1 MANTAMEEWK
11 KKWSNYTQNSGAQSA
26 PAAAD
31 PSQKNS
37 AMDEWKRQ
45 QEERMK
51 DAQRRRDA
59 MTSKESLE
67 DLNTQRNAAID
78 VENTASRALS
88 AAATDY
94 RKTKDAAALR
104 KLAQETIAARN
115 ERAAIDRKIDKIEYV
130 DKYKDKVYDDTFAG
144 QFGANKALG
153 RIGQDTAAAYN
164 EYIMDPTEENKAYAD
179 ALAALQQHFQ
189 LQNEAALD
197 DENAKATWITKS
209 AAQYLPQLWDQTR
222 AGIAGGAAGA
232 AAGAGIGF
240 VAGGGVGAIPGA
252 IKGAKV
258 GATAASGIYNYGQMR
273 GAAYSEL
280 LAAGVDEETARA
292 AANDEGVISGLL
304 EMGDTALTIFSLGT
318 GKLVTALGKGGVK
331 AVAGEAAESGAKR
344 LLKAL
349 GKYGVL
355 NIGQEMLE
363 EGSQQAVSI
372 ANRERATASTTP
384 YYGRGNIDLNN
395 RPVFN
400 NADGTIS
407 TVDSTSFN
415 IDGKEVLLPTVWM
428 VNGRPYHSYDDEEI
442 LQHYFETGEF
452 LGIFDTPEEANEYA
466 EQLHLDQADFYGDAT
481 KRTGI
486 LNLVK
491 GSASTA
497 WDAITGENT
506 EARDEILEASKEGGK
521 IAAMFGGVQR
531 VSDFAAETAVRSM
544 IGKKYAGMGDNAVPA
559 LIETGLESE
568 PGTES
573 RKIAEKLQEKQK
585 AGKEISSREVG
596 SLVQAIE
603 SETDVQAD
611 AAVTATETPQNTLEG
626 LARETVAQRENI
638 QQAKR
643 MAVETMN
650 GQQEQPVQQESA
662 PAPIPIN
669 VLSDNTPIRQQR
681 IAEAKAFERSLGYG
695 EKGMEAF
702 NQIVEESGETPQQV
716 RRFFQTAYETGM
728 TGLPV
733 ERAHIVTDVQRKAYY
748 AGLADANIQAKAA
761 QESAKLARTHQK
773 AGFNLDDTS
782 TDNLP
787 KGMKLAAKP
796 DDVTDSQ
803 VQIVDNLAKKLGVRV
818 RMVSGDSI
826 QGNAEIHGNEV
837 YISETFNRVQGG
849 QNRSIVFYAAH
860 EIGMHRLMKL
870 APDEG
875 RAFIN
880 AIIQDK
886 NSSMPSTAATV
897 AQRRQ
902 ESYAQQGVALSTDAA
917 MEEIAADSIMGLYE
931 SDEAFAEA
939 IERVFRGNDE
949 QAKEGARQY
958 KNALDFVIQKL
969 KEFIG
974 KLTGK
979 SKTEAKQA
987 LSELEHQRDLYERAL
1002 KAAMRKQQEDGQ
1014 HSLKPGDEGA
1024 KLSSEAL
1031 ELSDANTRYSLRDAK
1046 APVEQAIT
1054 SAKTSIMQI
1063 PALFKHK
1070 AVVFGKTN
1078 IDIGGGRFD
1087 LAKNYLAER
1096 GTKSMIF
1103 DPYNRSAQE
1112 NSETLAF
1119 LQSGKRADTAT
1130 CANVLNVIA
1139 EPAARS
1145 NVILEAAKAI
1155 KPDGTA
1161 YFMVYEG
1168 NGTGVGKQTS
1178 SGWQNNRMTAD
1189 YVDEIRRWFRNV
1201 ETVSATGKPTEKGKL
1216 IVAKNPVA
1224 DLPKAAWEI
1233 QPGEAVM
1240 YSLKDDPMKMEQ
1252 DLDALRQQR
1261 DELQDEIDV
1270 AYLDDLP
1277 KSDINKLENRMVKLI
1292 ADIDKLVA
1300 QERKAAVKTS
1310 MNDILSNLGA
1320 YRRSDLESLAEQI
1333 SDGNWDGY
1341 EDLSR
1346 AELED
1351 ALREEIEAM
1360 ELSPLEMQSKKKGL
1374 YVRPVGQPQFS
1385 LKSGDEGAT
1394 FEENGVKYSIKSL
1407 TYDIT
1412 EGRMFDD
1419 LVTAKV
1425 FNQKE
1430 ADLLKQNLDKLV
1442 SYMLPNANILDMN
1455 EEYGKGNRPYS
1466 AYKPNSDPLYV
1477 ISLDF
1482 STLCRK
1488 RLMTQYVIE
1497 QLQLRENRPM
1507 TAEEQI
1513 AIRSMLL
1520 DYRQQEQALQ
1530 VACAMC
1536 YVEAA
1541 RLKAPK
1547 QMERFFND
1555 TEAIMRKYF
1564 AKKDKAFNDKV
1575 KEAQAKFKR
1584 DHGYDENATKKDMS
1598 GKDTKALNEMSA
1610 RMRKEYTPD
1619 AKQQAIIDK
1628 AKSLPR
1634 STFLTAGNLTAL
1646 AIDQP
1651 DIYAAYT
1658 DHIRASTRS
1667 KSLESDIPYYY
1678 GDSQGQVS
1686 DTFIDSVNAEN
1697 GMRFDSWSD
1706 FQMKHMLDMI
1716 TAVIDLSVRGSKM
1729 HGYTKFPEMVR
1740 IFGKTGMMFNL
1751 SGVTEGN
1758 GFDANGNL
1766 LFSSTEGIDIVEAR
1780 KLLRDFPETAGLQCI
1795 GVSDDHVRA
1804 LLRADYVDYVIPY
1817 HTSGMNATL
1826 RKMAGINAWKD
1837 YTSTQHARKD
1847 PKAKKP
1853 ANADKWQVE
1862 PVWSEFY
1869 VPEGKNGLDIM
1880 RKTAQRYI
1888 DMCHERGLIPKF
1900 DQFMD
1905 EPGYWK
1911 LLVDRKMVNQVTGEI
1926 VEQKPVKPIFD
1937 FDLIKQEIDREV
1949 SQYDPQLEKRALKY
1963 VVDNFDAVHQRI
1975 RDLKKGHPKKPML
1988 KMANEIL
1995 QAYAEGSNVQHSLK
2009 EQSNLE
2015 RENAKLKE
2023 VNRELRAQ
2031 FKTTK
2036 FAKVDRKAL
2045 NSFTKQLLK
2054 DYNSDVELEDA
2065 RAALDG
2071 LYTYLANGENGESAM
2086 WQEAYDRAFE
2096 VSKVILESSRTMDD
2110 EMFRTYKALR
2120 DDLRKDGIA
2129 LGAMGDGDLMGYES
2143 IAEFK
2148 LANRGRIKISENGTP
2163 IDIYYQALAL
2173 DYPEFFDADE
2183 VVTPADQLLHIEE
2196 VLNKL
2201 QPMEVNPFS
2210 HNLEEAATWLANDI
2224 LERFFELP
2232 QAKPTFADK
2241 AERKLTRQMIKDQE
2255 KLDRLR
2261 EEKNAK
2267 IAELIAENRDKLK
2280 DAVTAERMAAGR
2292 EMGKLKQKY
2301 AERAEKA
2308 GERKKASILRARIIR
2323 HARDMSQKLLRP
2335 SDKQHIPENL
2345 RGPVAALLDAINM
2358 ESQYTID
2365 PITGKRQKNG
2375 DGDPTKRTAAFNKL
2389 RIAYAAIIEGDG
2401 EDIVVDPAI
2410 QLMLDEVLDMGDV
2423 RLADMTSHQLKQ
2435 VWDVLRV
2442 MEHTVSN
2449 AGKMLSQAK
2458 YARTVEWADAFV
2470 SDTKTRRGKKGT
2482 RMEGFRLDLENPYTF
2497 FSHYGEAGKE
2507 VFRMLRDAQDEQ
2519 QVMVENVRK
2528 QVQEIVDAKT
2538 VKKLEKEVHTFTTER
2553 GDKLTLTT
2561 AQVMEVY
2568 LLMKRE
2574 QAQAHL
2580 MQGGIVQPEI
2590 ESKKIKRGTDAI
2602 LLTANDLSAI
2612 TGKLDAKQKEI
2623 ANKLQALTS
2632 TTLADYGNKAS
2643 MKAYGYK
2650 KFTGTDYW
2658 PIKSAREG
2666 IHSNV
2671 EKGGNNTRSIKNIG
2685 LAKTVMP
2692 GANNPLDI
2700 GGAFKTFA
2708 SHAADMT
2715 DYAAWLCPMEDAN
2728 RLFNFQFRD
2737 DNGLRTGRTIKG
2749 LLDRVGGKGAQD
2761 YWHRLME
2768 DIQNGI
2774 KTQSD
2779 SELIKPIN
2787 KIIGNAKGASVAWNV
2802 RVIVQQPT
2810 AIVRA
2815 AAALSTEAMFR
2826 GMFIG
2831 GGWKTALKHSP
2842 IAMRKEMGGF
2852 DISSP
2857 MQMNEILFDSKTGLQ
2872 RFNEVGMAG
2881 AGWADQVTWGRIW
2894 NACESEVLW
2903 DRKDLAPRSD
2913 EFYEAVNELFTEVV
2927 DQSQVVDGVL
2937 QRSQAMRSNN
2947 ATLNQATA
2955 FMGEP
2960 TMALNMLLRA
2970 YDGLINEQDAKKR
2983 GKAIKTFGRTAM
2995 ALLITNVVNALAQSL
3010 VDAARDDDD
3019 EKYWQKVWSAFWG
3032 ATGEEETGKEKAR
3045 NILLEGNLVGGINPV
3060 GYIPFVKDL
3069 LSIATG
3075 YSVQRADAALMED
3088 VYQAATAFM
3097 DSWTG
3102 DGKKTKGNTLLNLG
3116 KQVGKMFGIGAG
3128 NLMRDVFGALRTGA
3142 IETGNIAAQYE
3153 LEKAI
3158 YKVSNDGNLIRFVEV
3173 LYKAYQTDK
3182 DTYQH
3187 IYDDLIASGIDA
3199 EDIRDKMEKV
3209 MKKSENVK
3217 SVDDLEQRYLN
3228 PQFQSEYD
3236 SKMGTIQKNKL
3247 WSKASDAQRDK
3258 LEDNLYELIIGSKD
3272 GEKLQEKIDGGKSV
3286 GLDDTE
3292 YLLYRLALDMY
3303 DQPTENGKMGTFT
3316 QDEAEAAIA
3325 AIAGLTDKERA
3336 YLWQSTNKEWKEDKN
3351 PWR

>member
-104 KLAQETIAARN
+104 QLAQETIAARD

-209 AAQYLPQLWDQTR
+209 AAQYLPQLWDQTK
-222 AGIAGGAAGA
+222 AGIAGGAAGGV
-232 AAGAGIGF
+232 AGAAVGSVIP
-240 VAGGGVGAIPGA
+240 GVGTAAFGL
-252 IKGAKV
+252 KGAKS
-258 GATAASGIYNYGQMR
+258 GAAAAIGAYTYGQMR
-273 GAAYSEL
+273 GAAYQAMIE
-280 LAAGVDEETARA
+280 AGIDEETARLA
-292 AANDEGVISGLL
+292 AGDEGIVSGMA
-304 EMGDTALTIFSLGT
+304 EFADTLWTLGSLGV
-318 GKLVTALGKGGVK
+318 GKIAGTAAKDGVK
-331 AVAGEAAESGAKR
+331 AVASTNAIKTLAKG
-344 LLKAL
+344 LS
-349 GKYGVL
+349 KYGID
-355 NIGQEMLE
+355 IGQEYGE
-363 EGSQQAVSI
+363 EYFQEAVSM
-372 ANRERATASTTP
+372 ANLERAKNDET
-384 YYGRGNIDLNN
+384 G
-395 RPVFN
+395 VFGLLKDTL
-400 NADGTIS
+400 ALILKA
-407 TVDSTSFN
+407 TSGKDAEAFGQMHAA
-415 IDGKEVLLPTVWM
+415 GKE
-428 VNGRPYHSYDDEEI
+428 G
-442 LQHYFETGEF
+442 
-452 LGIFDTPEEANEYA
+452 A
-466 EQLHLDQADFYGDAT
+466 
-481 KRTGI
+481 
-486 LNLVK
+486 
-491 GSASTA
+491 
-497 WDAITGENT
+497 
-506 EARDEILEASKEGGK
+506 K
-521 IAAMFGGVQR
+521 ISAMFGGVNR
-531 VSDFAAETAVRSM
+531 VTDAAVETGVRSY
-544 IGKKYAGMGDNAVPA
+544 IGKKYADQMGADNREDTVKAA
-559 LIETGLESE
+559 IEAGLESE
-568 PGTES
+568 DGTES
-573 RKIAEKLQEKQK
+573 RRLAEKLNEKVK
-585 AGKEISSREVG
+585 AGKTVSNAEVG
-596 SLVQAIE
+596 KLVQAMDG
-603 SETDVQAD
+603 ETTVE
-611 AAVTATETPQNTLEG
+611 ATESAEMTPEK
-626 LARETVAQRENI
+626 LAR
-638 QQAKR
+638 K
-643 MAVETMN
+643 MAEEAMN

-662 PAPIPIN
+662 PAPVPIN
-669 VLSDNTPIRQQR
+669 VMSDNTPIRQQR

-733 ERAHIVTDVQRKAYY
+733 ENAHIVTDVQRKAYY

-761 QESAKLARTHQK
+761 QDRAKLTRAHQN
-773 AGFNLDDTS
+773 AGFNPYDTS

-787 KGMKLAAKP
+787 QGMKLAAKP
-796 DDVTDSQ
+796 ADVTDSQ
-803 VQIVDNLAKKLGVRV
+803 VQIIDNLAKKLGVRV
-818 RMVSGDSI
+818 RMVSDDSI

-886 NSSMPSTAATV
+886 NSSRPSTAATV

-979 SKTEAKQA
+979 SKTEANQA
-987 LSELEHQRDLYERAL
+987 LSELEHQRDLFERAM
-1002 KAAMRKQQEDGQ
+1002 KAAMDKSKGVEVAKNATQEGDVKVQHSIYPSFAQQILNWDGKSKRVFKLGTTSEALKSIGVRDSEIRLKSGKATDILTNPDHDMDKDALAKIPLVLEYPIAILKSRQVTPENKKINDGNTSRLVIFGTIEDTKGVPLAVVLELLPTQGGKVLELSVVASAYGKTTHLRGFVQSSDVLYLDPDKKRTNSWLQSVGVQFPSDAINYGPLGIVTYSNGKVNIQGVPFKEISGADYIIAPKEETKSPMQIAMEKARSKQQE
-1014 HSLKPGDEGA
+1014 E
-1024 KLSSEAL
+1024 
-1031 ELSDANTRYSLRDAK
+1031 
-1046 APVEQAIT
+1046 
-1054 SAKTSIMQI
+1054 
-1063 PALFKHK
+1063 
-1070 AVVFGKTN
+1070 
-1078 IDIGGGRFD
+1078 
-1087 LAKNYLAER
+1087 
-1096 GTKSMIF
+1096 
-1103 DPYNRSAQE
+1103 
-1112 NSETLAF
+1112 
-1119 LQSGKRADTAT
+1119 
-1130 CANVLNVIA
+1130 
-1139 EPAARS
+1139 
-1145 NVILEAAKAI
+1145 
-1155 KPDGTA
+1155 
-1161 YFMVYEG
+1161 
-1168 NGTGVGKQTS
+1168 
-1178 SGWQNNRMTAD
+1178 
-1189 YVDEIRRWFRNV
+1189 
-1201 ETVSATGKPTEKGKL
+1201 
-1216 IVAKNPVA
+1216 
-1224 DLPKAAWEI
+1224 
-1233 QPGEAVM
+1233 
-1240 YSLKDDPMKMEQ
+1240 
-1252 DLDALRQQR
+1252 
-1261 DELQDEIDV
+1261 
-1270 AYLDDLP
+1270 
-1277 KSDINKLENRMVKLI
+1277 
-1292 ADIDKLVA
+1292 
-1300 QERKAAVKTS
+1300 
-1310 MNDILSNLGA
+1310 
-1320 YRRSDLESLAEQI
+1320 
-1333 SDGNWDGY
+1333 
-1341 EDLSR
+1341 
-1346 AELED
+1346 
-1351 ALREEIEAM
+1351 
-1360 ELSPLEMQSKKKGL
+1360 
-1374 YVRPVGQPQFS
+1374 GQPKYS

-1513 AIRSMLL
+1513 AVRSMLL

-1547 QMERFFND
+1547 QMDRFFND

-1598 GKDTKALNEMSA
+1598 GKDIKALNDMSA
-1610 RMRKEYTPD
+1610 KMRKEYTPD

-1758 GFDANGNL
+1758 GFDADGNL
-1766 LFSSTEGIDIVEAR
+1766 LFSDTESIDINEAIKLR
-1780 KLLRDFPETAGLQCI
+1780 KQFPETAGLQCI

-1869 VPEGKNGLDIM
+1869 VPDGKNGLDIM

-1888 DMCHERGLIPKF
+1888 DMCHDRGLIPKF

-2015 RENAKLKE
+2015 LENAKLKE

-2054 DYNSDVELEDA
+2054 DYSSDVELEDA

-2110 EMFRTYKALR
+2110 EMYRTYKALR
-2120 DDLRKDGIA
+2120 DDLRKNGIA

-2143 IAEFK
+2143 IDEFK
-2148 LANRGRIKISENGTP
+2148 RANRGRIKISESGTP

-2210 HNLEEAATWLANDI
+2210 HNMEEAATWLANDI

-2267 IAELIAENRDKLK
+2267 IAELIADNRDKLK

-2389 RIAYAAIIEGDG
+2389 RMAYAAIIEGDG

-2528 QVQEIVDAKT
+2528 QVQEIVDSKT
-2538 VKKLEKEVHTFTTER
+2538 VRNLEKEVHEFTTER

-2602 LLTANDLSAI
+2602 LLTANDLSSI

-2666 IHSNV
+2666 IHANV

-2815 AAALSTEAMFR
+2815 AAALSPEAMFR

-2983 GKAIKTFGRTAM
+2983 GKALKTFGRTSM

-3158 YKVSNDGNLIRFVEV
+3158 YKVSNDGNLSRFVEV

-3209 MKKSENVK
+3209 MKKAENVK

-3336 YLWQSTNKEWKEDKN
+3336 YLWQSTNKGWKEDKN

>member
-104 KLAQETIAARN
+104 QLAQETIAARD

-209 AAQYLPQLWDQTR
+209 AAQYLPQLWDQTK

-331 AVAGEAAESGAKR
+331 AVAGEAADSGAKR

-486 LNLVK
+486 WNLVK

-568 PGTES
+568 PGTDS

-585 AGKEISSREVG
+585 AGKEISSRELG

-611 AAVTATETPQNTLEG
+611 AAVTATDTPQKTLEG

-662 PAPIPIN
+662 PAPVPIN
-669 VLSDNTPIRQQR
+669 VMSDNTPIRQQR

-733 ERAHIVTDVQRKAYY
+733 EKAHIATDVQRKAYY

-761 QESAKLARTHQK
+761 QESAKLARTHQN
-773 AGFNLDDTS
+773 AGFNLDDTG

-787 KGMKLAAKP
+787 QGMKLAAKP
-796 DDVTDSQ
+796 ADVTDSQ

-886 NSSMPSTAATV
+886 NSSRPSTAATV

-979 SKTEAKQA
+979 SKTDAKQA
-987 LSELEHQRDLYERAL
+987 LSELEHQRDLFERAM
-1002 KAAMRKQQEDGQ
+1002 KAAMNKTKSAVATKNATQEGDVKVQHSIYPSFAQQILNWDGKSKRVFKLGTTSEALKSIGVRDSEIRLKSGKATDILTNPDHDMDKDALAKIPLVLEYPIAILKSRQVTPENKKINDGNTSRLVIFGTIEDTKGVPLAVVLELLPTQGGKVLELSVVASAYGKTTHLRGFVQSSDVLYLDPDKKRTNSWLQSVGVQFPSDAINYGPLGIVTYSNGKVNIQGVPFKEISGADYIIAPKEETKSPMQIAMEKARSKQQE
-1014 HSLKPGDEGA
+1014 E
-1024 KLSSEAL
+1024 
-1031 ELSDANTRYSLRDAK
+1031 
-1046 APVEQAIT
+1046 
-1054 SAKTSIMQI
+1054 
-1063 PALFKHK
+1063 
-1070 AVVFGKTN
+1070 
-1078 IDIGGGRFD
+1078 
-1087 LAKNYLAER
+1087 
-1096 GTKSMIF
+1096 
-1103 DPYNRSAQE
+1103 
-1112 NSETLAF
+1112 
-1119 LQSGKRADTAT
+1119 
-1130 CANVLNVIA
+1130 
-1139 EPAARS
+1139 
-1145 NVILEAAKAI
+1145 
-1155 KPDGTA
+1155 
-1161 YFMVYEG
+1161 
-1168 NGTGVGKQTS
+1168 
-1178 SGWQNNRMTAD
+1178 
-1189 YVDEIRRWFRNV
+1189 
-1201 ETVSATGKPTEKGKL
+1201 
-1216 IVAKNPVA
+1216 
-1224 DLPKAAWEI
+1224 
-1233 QPGEAVM
+1233 
-1240 YSLKDDPMKMEQ
+1240 
-1252 DLDALRQQR
+1252 
-1261 DELQDEIDV
+1261 
-1270 AYLDDLP
+1270 
-1277 KSDINKLENRMVKLI
+1277 
-1292 ADIDKLVA
+1292 
-1300 QERKAAVKTS
+1300 
-1310 MNDILSNLGA
+1310 
-1320 YRRSDLESLAEQI
+1320 
-1333 SDGNWDGY
+1333 
-1341 EDLSR
+1341 
-1346 AELED
+1346 
-1351 ALREEIEAM
+1351 
-1360 ELSPLEMQSKKKGL
+1360 
-1374 YVRPVGQPQFS
+1374 GQPKYS

-1513 AIRSMLL
+1513 AVRSMLL

-1598 GKDTKALNEMSA
+1598 GKDIKALNEMSA
-1610 RMRKEYTPD
+1610 KMRKEYTPD

-1758 GFDANGNL
+1758 GFDANGDL

-1869 VPEGKNGLDIM
+1869 VPKGKNGLDIM

-1995 QAYAEGSNVQHSLK
+1995 QAYADGSNVQHSLK

-2054 DYNSDVELEDA
+2054 DYSSDVELEDA

-2096 VSKVILESSRTMDD
+2096 VSKSILESSRTMDD
-2110 EMFRTYKALR
+2110 EMYRTYKALR
-2120 DDLRKDGIA
+2120 DDLRKNGIA

-2148 LANRGRIKISENGTP
+2148 RANRGRIKISESGTP

-2210 HNLEEAATWLANDI
+2210 HNMEEAATWLANDI

-2261 EEKNAK
+2261 DEKNAK

-2345 RGPVAALLDAINM
+2345 RGPVASLLDAINM

-2375 DGDPTKRTAAFNKL
+2375 DGDPTKRTAAFDEL
-2389 RIAYAAIIEGDG
+2389 RKAYKAIIDGDG

-2410 QLMLDEVLDMGDV
+2410 ELMLDDVLAMRDV

-2449 AGKMLSQAK
+2449 AGKLLSQAK

-2497 FSHYGEAGKE
+2497 FSHYGDAGKE

-2561 AQVMEVY
+2561 AQVMEAY

-2666 IHSNV
+2666 IHANV

-2737 DNGLRTGRTIKG
+2737 GEGKRTGRTIKG

-2779 SELIKPIN
+2779 SDLIKPIN
-2787 KIIGNAKGASVAWNV
+2787 KIIGNTRGASVGANI
-2802 RVIVQQPT
+2802 RVIIQQPT
-2810 AIVRA
+2810 AIFRA
-2815 AAALSTEAMFR
+2815 GAVLSPEAMFR

-2842 IAMRKEMGGF
+2842 IAMRKDMGGF

-2857 MQMNEILFDSKTGLQ
+2857 MQMNEILFDSKTKLQ
-2872 RFNEVGMAG
+2872 RFNEAMMWG
-2881 AGWADQVTWGRIW
+2881 AGKADAITWGRIW

-2903 DRKDLAPRSD
+2903 NRKDLAPRSD
-2913 EFYEAVNELFTEVV
+2913 AFYEAVNELFTEVV

-2937 QRSQAMRSNN
+2937 QRSQVMRSGN
-2947 ATLNQATA
+2947 ALLNQATA

-2960 TMALNMLLRA
+2960 TMAMNMMLRA

-2983 GKAIKTFGRTAM
+2983 GKALKTFGRTA
-2995 ALLITNVVNALAQSL
+2995 AVLLITNVVNALAQSL
-3010 VDAARDDDD
+3010 VDAVRDDEDD
-3019 EKYWQKVWSAFWG
+3019 EYWKKFWNAFFG
-3032 ATGEEETGKEKAR
+3032 VTGEEESAWDKATGAV
-3045 NILLEGNLVGGINPV
+3045 LSGNLGSGMNPV
-3060 GYIPFVKDL
+3060 GYVPFAKDI
-3069 LSIATG
+3069 LSILQG
-3075 YSVQRADAALMED
+3075 YNVTRADAD
-3088 VYQAATAFM
+3088 VMGDIIDAMQGFW
-3097 DSWTG
+3097 DSVAG
-3102 DGKKTKGNTLLNLG
+3102 DGKKTIAKATFDLLKQGGKVWGVSAFNLERDI
-3116 KQVGKMFGIGAG
+3116 MGI
-3128 NLMRDVFGALRTGA
+3128 VRTIA
-3142 IETGNIAAQYE
+3142 QETGNLQLQYK

-3158 YKVSNDGNLIRFVEV
+3158 YKIGNEKNTSHFVDI
-3173 LYKAYQTDK
+3173 LYKAYTEDK
-3182 DTYQH
+3182 AAYDR
-3187 IYDDLIASGIDA
+3187 IYSDLIAAGIDA
-3199 EDIRDKMEKV
+3199 DKIHDRMEKL
-3209 MKKSENVK
+3209 MKVEQGVTK
-3217 SVDDLEQRYLN
+3217 VDDLEQRYLN
-3228 PQFQSEYD
+3228 PKFQSEYD
-3236 SKMGTIQKNKL
+3236 SKLGTIKKNKL

-3292 YLLYRLALDMY
+3292 YLLYKLALDMY
-3303 DQPTENGKMGTFT
+3303 DQPTENGKYGSYT

-3336 YLWQSTNKEWKEDKN
+3336 YLWQSTNKGWKEDKN

>member
-104 KLAQETIAARN
+104 KLAQETIAARD

-209 AAQYLPQLWDQTR
+209 AAQYLPQLWDQTK

-331 AVAGEAAESGAKR
+331 AVAGEAADSGAKR

-428 VNGRPYHSYDDEEI
+428 VNGRPYHSYDDEEV

-486 LNLVK
+486 WNLVK

-585 AGKEISSREVG
+585 AGKEISSRELG

-611 AAVTATETPQNTLEG
+611 AAVTATETPQKTLEG
-626 LARETVAQRENI
+626 LAMETVAQRENI

-643 MAVETMN
+643 MAEEAMN
-650 GQQEQPVQQESA
+650 GQQEQPVQQEST
-662 PAPIPIN
+662 PAPVPIN
-669 VLSDNTPIRQQR
+669 VMSDNTPIRQQR

-733 ERAHIVTDVQRKAYY
+733 EKAHIVTDVQRKAYY

-761 QESAKLARTHQK
+761 QESAKLARTHQN
-773 AGFNLDDTS
+773 AGFNLSDTS

-787 KGMKLAAKP
+787 QGMKLAAKP
-796 DDVTDSQ
+796 ADVTDSQ

-818 RMVSGDSI
+818 RLVSGDSI

-886 NSSMPSTAATV
+886 NSSRPSTASTV
-897 AQRRQ
+897 SQIRQ
-902 ESYAQQGVALSTDAA
+902 EAYAEQDVYLSTAAA
-917 MEEIAADSIMGLYE
+917 MEEISADSIMGLYE

-1002 KAAMRKQQEDGQ
+1002 KAAMNKTKSAVATKNATQDGDVKVQHSIYPSFAQQILNWDGKSKRVFKLGTTSEALKSIGVRDSEIRLKSGKATDILTNPDHDMDKDALAKIPLVLEYPIAILKSRQVTPENKKINDGNTSRLVIFGTIEDTKGVPLAVVLELLPTQGGKVLELSVVASAYGKTTHLRGFVQSSDVLYLDPDKKRTNSWLQSVGVQFPSDAINYGPLGIVTYSNGKVNIQGVPFKEISGADYIIAPKEETKSPMQIAMEKARSKQQEEGQ
-1014 HSLKPGDEGA
+1014 HSLKDDASIEEMQA
-1024 KLSSEAL
+1024 YLDKLNTEYRGLEQQDARFKEAPEYKALVDAISEARSGKKSL
-1031 ELSDANTRYSLRDAK
+1031 FDKPEALTKALDDYRVWQDESGYTEVIRRMEDMRGEMKTVRGRLDRAKEQAEKDAKVAYRAQYNEEFAKKYATKAAKKFGTTSRFDFAGYLTVNGSLLNFSGGQGYRVHDHREVAEVLDFLPEDHGYSDGMIEFMNLGNIRLQSYGIDIAK
-1046 APVEQAIT
+1046 APNAAQK
-1054 SAKTSIMQI
+1054 AKLRQFFRSLDGEVSVDFSNENGDNMGSLEYNEGT
-1063 PALFKHK
+1063 
-1070 AVVFGKTN
+1070 
-1078 IDIGGGRFD
+1078 R
-1087 LAKNYLAER
+1087 AER
-1096 GTKSMIF
+1096 ILN
-1103 DPYNRSAQE
+1103 DI
-1112 NSETLAF
+1112 
-1119 LQSGKRADTAT
+1119 DT
-1130 CANVLNVIA
+1130 
-1139 EPAARS
+1139 
-1145 NVILEAAKAI
+1145 
-1155 KPDGTA
+1155 
-1161 YFMVYEG
+1161 YF
-1168 NGTGVGKQTS
+1168 K
-1178 SGWQNNRMTAD
+1178 
-1189 YVDEIRRWFRNV
+1189 
-1201 ETVSATGKPTEKGKL
+1201 TGKVPEQSVVTGFHS
-1216 IVAKNPVA
+1216 
-1224 DLPKAAWEI
+1224 
-1233 QPGEAVM
+1233 M
-1240 YSLKDDPMKMEQ
+1240 YSLKEQ
-1252 DLDALRQQR
+1252 
-1261 DELQDEIDV
+1261 
-1270 AYLDDLP
+1270 
-1277 KSDINKLENRMVKLI
+1277 N
-1292 ADIDKLVA
+1292 
-1300 QERKAAVKTS
+1300 
-1310 MNDILSNLGA
+1310 
-1320 YRRSDLESLAEQI
+1320 
-1333 SDGNWDGY
+1333 
-1341 EDLSR
+1341 
-1346 AELED
+1346 
-1351 ALREEIEAM
+1351 
-1360 ELSPLEMQSKKKGL
+1360 
-1374 YVRPVGQPQFS
+1374 
-1385 LKSGDEGAT
+1385 
-1394 FEENGVKYSIKSL
+1394 
-1407 TYDIT
+1407 
-1412 EGRMFDD
+1412 
-1419 LVTAKV
+1419 
-1425 FNQKE
+1425 
-1430 ADLLKQNLDKLV
+1430 DLLKQ
-1442 SYMLPNANILDMN
+1442 
-1455 EEYGKGNRPYS
+1455 
-1466 AYKPNSDPLYV
+1466 
-1477 ISLDF
+1477 
-1482 STLCRK
+1482 
-1488 RLMTQYVIE
+1488 
-1497 QLQLRENRPM
+1497 
-1507 TAEEQI
+1507 
-1513 AIRSMLL
+1513 
-1520 DYRQQEQALQ
+1520 
-1530 VACAMC
+1530 
-1536 YVEAA
+1536 
-1541 RLKAPK
+1541 
-1547 QMERFFND
+1547 
-1555 TEAIMRKYF
+1555 
-1564 AKKDKAFNDKV
+1564 
-1575 KEAQAKFKR
+1575 
-1584 DHGYDENATKKDMS
+1584 
-1598 GKDTKALNEMSA
+1598 
-1610 RMRKEYTPD
+1610 
-1619 AKQQAIIDK
+1619 
-1628 AKSLPR
+1628 
-1634 STFLTAGNLTAL
+1634 
-1646 AIDQP
+1646 
-1651 DIYAAYT
+1651 
-1658 DHIRASTRS
+1658 
-1667 KSLESDIPYYY
+1667 
-1678 GDSQGQVS
+1678 
-1686 DTFIDSVNAEN
+1686 
-1697 GMRFDSWSD
+1697 
-1706 FQMKHMLDMI
+1706 
-1716 TAVIDLSVRGSKM
+1716 
-1729 HGYTKFPEMVR
+1729 
-1740 IFGKTGMMFNL
+1740 
-1751 SGVTEGN
+1751 
-1758 GFDANGNL
+1758 
-1766 LFSSTEGIDIVEAR
+1766 
-1780 KLLRDFPETAGLQCI
+1780 
-1795 GVSDDHVRA
+1795 
-1804 LLRADYVDYVIPY
+1804 
-1817 HTSGMNATL
+1817 
-1826 RKMAGINAWKD
+1826 
-1837 YTSTQHARKD
+1837 
-1847 PKAKKP
+1847 
-1853 ANADKWQVE
+1853 
-1862 PVWSEFY
+1862 
-1869 VPEGKNGLDIM
+1869 
-1880 RKTAQRYI
+1880 
-1888 DMCHERGLIPKF
+1888 
-1900 DQFMD
+1900 
-1905 EPGYWK
+1905 
-1911 LLVDRKMVNQVTGEI
+1911 
-1926 VEQKPVKPIFD
+1926 
-1937 FDLIKQEIDREV
+1937 
-1949 SQYDPQLEKRALKY
+1949 
-1963 VVDNFDAVHQRI
+1963 
-1975 RDLKKGHPKKPML
+1975 
-1988 KMANEIL
+1988 
-1995 QAYAEGSNVQHSLK
+1995 
-2009 EQSNLE
+2009 
-2015 RENAKLKE
+2015 NAKLKE

-2096 VSKVILESSRTMDD
+2096 VSKAILESSRTMDD
-2110 EMFRTYKALR
+2110 EMYRTYKALR
-2120 DDLRKDGIA
+2120 DDLRKDGISI
-2129 LGAMGDGDLMGYES
+2129 DQRYNHDLVGYDS

-2301 AERAEKA
+2301 VERAEKA

-2335 SDKQHIPENL
+2335 SDKQHIPDNL

-2375 DGDPTKRTAAFNKL
+2375 DGDPTKRTAAFDEL
-2389 RIAYAAIIEGDG
+2389 RKAYKAIIEGDG

-2410 QLMLDEVLDMGDV
+2410 ELMLDDVLAMRDV

-2449 AGKMLSQAK
+2449 AGKLLSQAK

-2497 FSHYGEAGKE
+2497 FSHYGDAGKE

-2528 QVQEIVDAKT
+2528 QVQEIVDSKT
-2538 VKKLEKEVHTFTTER
+2538 VRNLEKEVHEFTTER

-2612 TGKLDAKQKEI
+2612 TGKLNAKQKEI

-2666 IHSNV
+2666 IHANV

-2708 SHAADMT
+2708 SHAADMI

-2774 KTQSD
+2774 KTPADTSMMGTV
-2779 SELIKPIN
+2779 N
-2787 KIIGNAKGASVAWNV
+2787 KVIGRARGASVGANI
-2802 RVIVQQPT
+2802 RVIIQQPT
-2810 AIVRA
+2810 AIFRA
-2815 AAALSTEAMFR
+2815 GAVLSPEAMFR

-2852 DISSP
+2852 DISSH

-2872 RFNEVGMAG
+2872 RFNEAMMWG
-2881 AGWADQVTWGRIW
+2881 AGRADAVTWGRIW
-2894 NACESEVLW
+2894 NACESEVMW

-2913 EFYEAVNELFTEVV
+2913 AFYEAVNELFTEVV

-2937 QRSQAMRSNN
+2937 QRSQAMRSND
-2947 ATLNQATA
+2947 ALLKQATA

-2960 TMALNMLLRA
+2960 TMAMNMMLRA

-2983 GKAIKTFGRTAM
+2983 GKALKTFGRTA
-2995 ALLITNVVNALAQSL
+2995 AVLLITNVVNALAQSL
-3010 VDAARDDDD
+3010 VDADRDDEDD
-3019 EKYWQKVWSAFWG
+3019 EYWKKFWNAFTG
-3032 ATGEEETGKEKAR
+3032 ITGEEETAWEKATGAV
-3045 NILLEGNLVGGINPV
+3045 LSGNFGSGLNPL
-3060 GYIPFVKDL
+3060 GYIPFAKDI
-3069 LSIATG
+3069 LSIFQG
-3075 YSVQRADAALMED
+3075 YNVTRADAD
-3088 VYQAATAFM
+3088 VMGDIINACKIFIG
-3097 DSWTG
+3097 SVSG
-3102 DGKKTKGNTLLNLG
+3102 DGKKTIAYATKNLAQ
-3116 KQVGKMFGIGAG
+3116 QVGKVFGISAT
-3128 NLMRDVFGALRTGA
+3128 NILRDVWGIARTIAL
-3142 IETGNIAAQYE
+3142 ETGNIPLQYE
-3153 LEKAI
+3153 MEKAI
-3158 YKVSNDGNLIRFVEV
+3158 YKVSNDGNLSRFVEV

-3209 MKKSENVK
+3209 MKKAENVK

-3316 QDEAEAAIA
+3316 QDEAEDAIA

-3336 YLWQSTNKEWKEDKN
+3336 YLWQSTNKGWKEDKN

>member
-1 MANTAMEEWK
+1 MASEFLKRKVEEEKKRQSQAVTAAPSVQSGTSSFLQKKVAEEQERK
-11 KKWSNYTQNSGAQSA
+11 KQMQNA
-26 PAAAD
+26 PAAAKQPVNKPASEKASAGTD
-31 PSQKNS
+31 PQQTADKRPVTVNRPSSINRYMSTDRRNTLHQAAMEEAKAQEAEQARQAEAKAQAKLDS
-37 AMDEWKRQ
+37 AKRVQ
-45 QEERMK
+45 
-51 DAQRRRDA
+51 AQRSGLNQRQALPAEKD
-59 MTSKESLE
+59 TEESATLAH
-67 DLNTQRNAAID
+67 R
-78 VENTASRALS
+78 TAG
-88 AAATDY
+88 
-94 RKTKDAAALR
+94 LR
-104 KLAQETIAARN
+104 GPNDPEQAARN
-115 ERAAIDRKIDKIEYV
+115 EAVRLAEDQALRDAYRETYGEEAPEKSVWNQIKLASAANLSGLTK
-130 DKYKDKVYDDTFAG
+130 AG
-144 QFGANKALG
+144 QGLINTADFVVNLIP
-153 RIGQDTAAAYN
+153 RTLEDTG
-164 EYIMDPTEENKAYAD
+164 
-179 ALAALQQHFQ
+179 LL
-189 LQNEAALD
+189 
-197 DENAKATWITKS
+197 ENATDNPVSNAMRKLVEMGQRDAETWDREVAKYS
-209 AAQYLPQLWDQTR
+209 AAQGT
-222 AGIAGGAAGA
+222 
-232 AAGAGIGF
+232 
-240 VAGGGVGAIPGA
+240 
-252 IKGAKV
+252 
-258 GATAASGIYNYGQMR
+258 TA
-273 GAAYSEL
+273 
-280 LAAGVDEETARA
+280 
-292 AANDEGVISGLL
+292 
-304 EMGDTALTIFSLGT
+304 
-318 GKLVTALGKGGVK
+318 
-331 AVAGEAAESGAKR
+331 
-344 LLKAL
+344 
-349 GKYGVL
+349 
-355 NIGQEMLE
+355 
-363 EGSQQAVSI
+363 
-372 ANRERATASTTP
+372 
-384 YYGRGNIDLNN
+384 
-395 RPVFN
+395 
-400 NADGTIS
+400 
-407 TVDSTSFN
+407 
-415 IDGKEVLLPTVWM
+415 
-428 VNGRPYHSYDDEEI
+428 
-442 LQHYFETGEF
+442 
-452 LGIFDTPEEANEYA
+452 
-466 EQLHLDQADFYGDAT
+466 
-481 KRTGI
+481 
-486 LNLVK
+486 
-491 GSASTA
+491 
-497 WDAITGENT
+497 
-506 EARDEILEASKEGGK
+506 GK
-521 IAAMFGGVQR
+521 IAGFQEQVMQNVPQTVIKLMEFFATGGASAAASLGAPVQGVLPMVQKAVKELAKKPDFWYSFITELGNNYQEALNQGADNDRATVAALTASLANAAIEVGGDTGEGGLETLLQKIGGGQGAMVSWLLSLPEEGMEEVLQGITTRATNAAMFKGDTPLYGQGGVF
-531 VSDFAAETAVRSM
+531 DKEAAKEEFGSGMAVAAVLGGAQ
-544 IGKKYAGMGDNAVPA
+544 IGANALYNKVGSAIRNKQLGSNTDPVIDQA
-559 LIETGLESE
+559 MQM
-568 PGTES
+568 
-573 RKIAEKLQEKQK
+573 LQEKMGESNAENVLANTENVLEEQQK
-585 AGKEISSREVG
+585 PVSQPAGI
-596 SLVQAIE
+596 
-603 SETDVQAD
+603 
-611 AAVTATETPQNTLEG
+611 P
-626 LARETVAQRENI
+626 
-638 QQAKR
+638 QQANAMQDDR
-643 MAVETMN
+643 MVTREEK
-650 GQQEQPVQQESA
+650 GQQEQPAQQESA
-662 PAPIPIN
+662 PAPVPIN
-669 VLSDNTPIRQQR
+669 VMSDNTPIRQQR

-733 ERAHIVTDVQRKAYY
+733 EKAHIVTDVQRKAYY

-761 QESAKLARTHQK
+761 QESAKLARTHQN

-796 DDVTDSQ
+796 ADVTDSQ

-880 AIIQDK
+880 AIIQDQ
-886 NSSMPSTAATV
+886 NSSRPSTASTV
-897 AQRRQ
+897 SQIRQ
-902 ESYAQQGVALSTDAA
+902 EAYAEQDVYLSTAAA
-917 MEEIAADSIMGLYE
+917 MEEISADSIMGLYE

-974 KLTGK
+974 RLTGK

-1002 KAAMRKQQEDGQ
+1002 KAAMNKTKSAVATKNATQDGDVKVQHSIYPSFAQQILNWDGKSKRVFKLGTTSEALKSIGVRDSEIRLKSGKATDILTNPDHDMDKDALAKIPLVLEYPIAILKSRQVTPDNKKINDGNTSRLVIFGTIEDTKGVPLAVVLELLPTQGGKVLELSVVASAYGKTTHLRGFVQSSDVLYLDPDKKRTNSWLQSVGVQFPSDAINYGPLGIVTYSNGKVNIQGVPFKEISGADYIIAPKEETKSPMQIAMEKARSKQQEEGQ
-1014 HSLKPGDEGA
+1014 PKYSLKPGDEGA

-1031 ELSDANTRYSLRDAK
+1031 ELSDANTRYSLRDAN

-1103 DPYNRSAQE
+1103 DPYNRGAQE

-1240 YSLKDDPMKMEQ
+1240 YSLKDDASIEEMQ
-1252 DLDALRQQR
+1252 
-1261 DELQDEIDV
+1261 
-1270 AYLDDLP
+1270 AYLDKLNTEYRGLEQQDAQFKEAPEYKALVDAISEARSGKKSLFDKPEALTKALNDYRVWQAESGYTEVIRRMEDMRGEMKTVHGRLDRAKEQAAKDAKVAYRSQYNEEFAKKYATKAAKKFGTTSRFDFAGYLTVNGSLLNFSGGQGYRVHDHREVAEVLDFLP
-1277 KSDINKLENRMVKLI
+1277 EDHGYSDGMIEFMNLGNIRLQSYGIDIAKAPNAAQKAKLRQFFRSLDGEVSVDFSNENGDNMGSLEYNEGTRAERILN
-1292 ADIDKLVA
+1292 DIDTYFKTGKVPEQSVVA
-1300 QERKAAVKTS
+1300 GFHS
-1310 MNDILSNLGA
+1310 M
-1320 YRRSDLESLAEQI
+1320 Y
-1333 SDGNWDGY
+1333 
-1341 EDLSR
+1341 
-1346 AELED
+1346 
-1351 ALREEIEAM
+1351 
-1360 ELSPLEMQSKKKGL
+1360 
-1374 YVRPVGQPQFS
+1374 S
-1385 LKSGDEGAT
+1385 LKEH
-1394 FEENGVKYSIKSL
+1394 N
-1407 TYDIT
+1407 
-1412 EGRMFDD
+1412 
-1419 LVTAKV
+1419 
-1425 FNQKE
+1425 
-1430 ADLLKQNLDKLV
+1430 DLLKQN
-1442 SYMLPNANILDMN
+1442 AN
-1455 EEYGKGNRPYS
+1455 
-1466 AYKPNSDPLYV
+1466 
-1477 ISLDF
+1477 
-1482 STLCRK
+1482 
-1488 RLMTQYVIE
+1488 
-1497 QLQLRENRPM
+1497 
-1507 TAEEQI
+1507 
-1513 AIRSMLL
+1513 
-1520 DYRQQEQALQ
+1520 
-1530 VACAMC
+1530 
-1536 YVEAA
+1536 
-1541 RLKAPK
+1541 
-1547 QMERFFND
+1547 
-1555 TEAIMRKYF
+1555 
-1564 AKKDKAFNDKV
+1564 
-1575 KEAQAKFKR
+1575 
-1584 DHGYDENATKKDMS
+1584 
-1598 GKDTKALNEMSA
+1598 
-1610 RMRKEYTPD
+1610 
-1619 AKQQAIIDK
+1619 
-1628 AKSLPR
+1628 
-1634 STFLTAGNLTAL
+1634 
-1646 AIDQP
+1646 
-1651 DIYAAYT
+1651 
-1658 DHIRASTRS
+1658 
-1667 KSLESDIPYYY
+1667 
-1678 GDSQGQVS
+1678 
-1686 DTFIDSVNAEN
+1686 
-1697 GMRFDSWSD
+1697 
-1706 FQMKHMLDMI
+1706 
-1716 TAVIDLSVRGSKM
+1716 
-1729 HGYTKFPEMVR
+1729 
-1740 IFGKTGMMFNL
+1740 
-1751 SGVTEGN
+1751 
-1758 GFDANGNL
+1758 
-1766 LFSSTEGIDIVEAR
+1766 
-1780 KLLRDFPETAGLQCI
+1780 
-1795 GVSDDHVRA
+1795 
-1804 LLRADYVDYVIPY
+1804 
-1817 HTSGMNATL
+1817 
-1826 RKMAGINAWKD
+1826 
-1837 YTSTQHARKD
+1837 
-1847 PKAKKP
+1847 
-1853 ANADKWQVE
+1853 
-1862 PVWSEFY
+1862 
-1869 VPEGKNGLDIM
+1869 
-1880 RKTAQRYI
+1880 
-1888 DMCHERGLIPKF
+1888 
-1900 DQFMD
+1900 
-1905 EPGYWK
+1905 
-1911 LLVDRKMVNQVTGEI
+1911 
-1926 VEQKPVKPIFD
+1926 
-1937 FDLIKQEIDREV
+1937 
-1949 SQYDPQLEKRALKY
+1949 
-1963 VVDNFDAVHQRI
+1963 
-1975 RDLKKGHPKKPML
+1975 
-1988 KMANEIL
+1988 
-1995 QAYAEGSNVQHSLK
+1995 
-2009 EQSNLE
+2009 
-2015 RENAKLKE
+2015 LKE

-2054 DYNSDVELEDA
+2054 DYSSDVELEDA

-2120 DDLRKDGIA
+2120 DDLRKDGISI
-2129 LGAMGDGDLMGYES
+2129 DQRYNHDLVGYES

-2210 HNLEEAATWLANDI
+2210 HNMEESATWLANDI

-2375 DGDPTKRTAAFNKL
+2375 DGDPTKRTAAFDEL
-2389 RIAYAAIIEGDG
+2389 RKAYKAIIDGDG

-2410 QLMLDEVLDMGDV
+2410 ELMLDDVLAMRDV

-2449 AGKMLSQAK
+2449 AGKLLSQAK

-2528 QVQEIVDAKT
+2528 QVQEIVDSKT
-2538 VKKLEKEVHTFTTER
+2538 VRNLEKEVHEFTTER

-2602 LLTANDLSAI
+2602 LLTANDLADI
-2612 TGKLDAKQKEI
+2612 TGKLDAKQKES

-2666 IHSNV
+2666 IHANV
-2671 EKGGNNTRSIKNIG
+2671 ENGGNNTRSIKNIG

-2774 KTQSD
+2774 KTPEDTSMMGTV
-2779 SELIKPIN
+2779 N
-2787 KIIGNAKGASVAWNV
+2787 KVIGRARGASVGANI
-2802 RVIVQQPT
+2802 RVIIQQPT
-2810 AIVRA
+2810 AIFRA
-2815 AAALSTEAMFR
+2815 GAVLSPEAMFR

-2842 IAMRKEMGGF
+2842 IAMRKDMGGF

-2872 RFNEVGMAG
+2872 RFNEAMMWG
-2881 AGWADQVTWGRIW
+2881 AGRADAVTWGRIW
-2894 NACESEVLW
+2894 NACESEVMW

-2913 EFYEAVNELFTEVV
+2913 AFYEAVNELFTEVV

-2937 QRSQAMRSNN
+2937 QRSQAMRSND
-2947 ATLNQATA
+2947 ALLKQATA

-2960 TMALNMLLRA
+2960 TMAMNMMLRA

-2983 GKAIKTFGRTAM
+2983 GKALKTFGRTA
-2995 ALLITNVVNALAQSL
+2995 AVLLITNVVNALAQSL
-3010 VDAARDDDD
+3010 VDADRDDEDD
-3019 EKYWQKVWSAFWG
+3019 EYWKKFWNAFTG
-3032 ATGEEETGKEKAR
+3032 ITGEEETAWEKATGAV
-3045 NILLEGNLVGGINPV
+3045 LSGNFGSGLNPL
-3060 GYIPFVKDL
+3060 GYIPFAKDI
-3069 LSIATG
+3069 LSIFQG
-3075 YSVQRADAALMED
+3075 YNVTRADAD
-3088 VYQAATAFM
+3088 VMGDIINACKIFIG
-3097 DSWTG
+3097 SVSG
-3102 DGKKTKGNTLLNLG
+3102 DGKKTIAYATKNLAQ
-3116 KQVGKMFGIGAG
+3116 QVGKVFGISAT
-3128 NLMRDVFGALRTGA
+3128 NILRDVWGIARTIAL
-3142 IETGNIAAQYE
+3142 ETGNIPLQYE
-3153 LEKAI
+3153 MEKAI
-3158 YKVSNDGNLIRFVEV
+3158 YKVSNDGNLSRFVEV

-3209 MKKSENVK
+3209 MKKAENVK

-3336 YLWQSTNKEWKEDKN
+3336 YLWQSTNKGWKEDKN

>member
-1 MANTAMEEWK
+1 
-11 KKWSNYTQNSGAQSA
+11 
-26 PAAAD
+26 
-31 PSQKNS
+31 
-37 AMDEWKRQ
+37 
-45 QEERMK
+45 
-51 DAQRRRDA
+51 
-59 MTSKESLE
+59 
-67 DLNTQRNAAID
+67 
-78 VENTASRALS
+78 
-88 AAATDY
+88 
-94 RKTKDAAALR
+94 
-104 KLAQETIAARN
+104 
-115 ERAAIDRKIDKIEYV
+115 
-130 DKYKDKVYDDTFAG
+130 
-144 QFGANKALG
+144 
-153 RIGQDTAAAYN
+153 
-164 EYIMDPTEENKAYAD
+164 
-179 ALAALQQHFQ
+179 
-189 LQNEAALD
+189 
-197 DENAKATWITKS
+197 
-209 AAQYLPQLWDQTR
+209 
-222 AGIAGGAAGA
+222 
-232 AAGAGIGF
+232 
-240 VAGGGVGAIPGA
+240 
-252 IKGAKV
+252 
-258 GATAASGIYNYGQMR
+258 
-273 GAAYSEL
+273 
-280 LAAGVDEETARA
+280 
-292 AANDEGVISGLL
+292 
-304 EMGDTALTIFSLGT
+304 
-318 GKLVTALGKGGVK
+318 
-331 AVAGEAAESGAKR
+331 
-344 LLKAL
+344 
-349 GKYGVL
+349 
-355 NIGQEMLE
+355 
-363 EGSQQAVSI
+363 
-372 ANRERATASTTP
+372 
-384 YYGRGNIDLNN
+384 
-395 RPVFN
+395 
-400 NADGTIS
+400 
-407 TVDSTSFN
+407 
-415 IDGKEVLLPTVWM
+415 
-428 VNGRPYHSYDDEEI
+428 
-442 LQHYFETGEF
+442 
-452 LGIFDTPEEANEYA
+452 
-466 EQLHLDQADFYGDAT
+466 
-481 KRTGI
+481 
-486 LNLVK
+486 
-491 GSASTA
+491 
-497 WDAITGENT
+497 
-506 EARDEILEASKEGGK
+506 
-521 IAAMFGGVQR
+521 
-531 VSDFAAETAVRSM
+531 
-544 IGKKYAGMGDNAVPA
+544 
-559 LIETGLESE
+559 
-568 PGTES
+568 
-573 RKIAEKLQEKQK
+573 
-585 AGKEISSREVG
+585 
-596 SLVQAIE
+596 
-603 SETDVQAD
+603 
-611 AAVTATETPQNTLEG
+611 
-626 LARETVAQRENI
+626 
-638 QQAKR
+638 
-643 MAVETMN
+643 
-650 GQQEQPVQQESA
+650 
-662 PAPIPIN
+662 
-669 VLSDNTPIRQQR
+669 
-681 IAEAKAFERSLGYG
+681 
-695 EKGMEAF
+695 
-702 NQIVEESGETPQQV
+702 
-716 RRFFQTAYETGM
+716 
-728 TGLPV
+728 
-733 ERAHIVTDVQRKAYY
+733 
-748 AGLADANIQAKAA
+748 
-761 QESAKLARTHQK
+761 
-773 AGFNLDDTS
+773 
-782 TDNLP
+782 
-787 KGMKLAAKP
+787 
-796 DDVTDSQ
+796 
-803 VQIVDNLAKKLGVRV
+803 
-818 RMVSGDSI
+818 
-826 QGNAEIHGNEV
+826 
-837 YISETFNRVQGG
+837 
-849 QNRSIVFYAAH
+849 
-860 EIGMHRLMKL
+860 
-870 APDEG
+870 
-875 RAFIN
+875 
-880 AIIQDK
+880 
-886 NSSMPSTAATV
+886 
-897 AQRRQ
+897 
-902 ESYAQQGVALSTDAA
+902 
-917 MEEIAADSIMGLYE
+917 
-931 SDEAFAEA
+931 
-939 IERVFRGNDE
+939 
-949 QAKEGARQY
+949 
-958 KNALDFVIQKL
+958 
-969 KEFIG
+969 
-974 KLTGK
+974 
-979 SKTEAKQA
+979 
-987 LSELEHQRDLYERAL
+987 
-1002 KAAMRKQQEDGQ
+1002 
-1014 HSLKPGDEGA
+1014 
-1024 KLSSEAL
+1024 
-1031 ELSDANTRYSLRDAK
+1031 
-1046 APVEQAIT
+1046 
-1054 SAKTSIMQI
+1054 
-1063 PALFKHK
+1063 
-1070 AVVFGKTN
+1070 
-1078 IDIGGGRFD
+1078 
-1087 LAKNYLAER
+1087 
-1096 GTKSMIF
+1096 
-1103 DPYNRSAQE
+1103 
-1112 NSETLAF
+1112 
-1119 LQSGKRADTAT
+1119 
-1130 CANVLNVIA
+1130 
-1139 EPAARS
+1139 
-1145 NVILEAAKAI
+1145 
-1155 KPDGTA
+1155 
-1161 YFMVYEG
+1161 
-1168 NGTGVGKQTS
+1168 
-1178 SGWQNNRMTAD
+1178 
-1189 YVDEIRRWFRNV
+1189 
-1201 ETVSATGKPTEKGKL
+1201 
-1216 IVAKNPVA
+1216 
-1224 DLPKAAWEI
+1224 
-1233 QPGEAVM
+1233 
-1240 YSLKDDPMKMEQ
+1240 
-1252 DLDALRQQR
+1252 
-1261 DELQDEIDV
+1261 
-1270 AYLDDLP
+1270 
-1277 KSDINKLENRMVKLI
+1277 
-1292 ADIDKLVA
+1292 
-1300 QERKAAVKTS
+1300 
-1310 MNDILSNLGA
+1310 
-1320 YRRSDLESLAEQI
+1320 
-1333 SDGNWDGY
+1333 
-1341 EDLSR
+1341 
-1346 AELED
+1346 
-1351 ALREEIEAM
+1351 M

-1385 LKSGDEGAT
+1385 LKAGDETAT
-1394 FEENGVKYSIKSL
+1394 YEESGKQYSLKSL
-1407 TYDIT
+1407 RHDIT
-1412 EGRMFDD
+1412 EGKMFDD
-1419 LVTAKV
+1419 LVTANV

-1513 AIRSMLL
+1513 AVRSMLL

-1575 KEAQAKFKR
+1575 KEAQSKFKR

-1598 GKDTKALNEMSA
+1598 GKDIKALNEMSA

-1758 GFDANGNL
+1758 GFDANGDL

-1780 KLLRDFPETAGLQCI
+1780 KLLRDFPETSGLQCI

-2009 EQSNLE
+2009 VQSNLE

-2054 DYNSDVELEDA
+2054 DYSSDVELEDA

-2096 VSKVILESSRTMDD
+2096 VSKAILESSRTMDD
-2110 EMFRTYKALR
+2110 EMYRTYKALR
-2120 DDLRKDGIA
+2120 DDLRKNGIA

-2148 LANRGRIKISENGTP
+2148 RANRGRIKISENGTP

-2183 VVTPADQLLHIEE
+2183 VVTPADQLLHIDE

-2375 DGDPTKRTAAFNKL
+2375 DGDPTKRTAAFDEL
-2389 RIAYAAIIEGDG
+2389 RKAYKAIIDGDG

-2410 QLMLDEVLDMGDV
+2410 ELMLDDVLAMRDV

-2449 AGKMLSQAK
+2449 AGKLLSQAK

-2553 GDKLTLTT
+2553 GDKLTLNT

-2612 TGKLDAKQKEI
+2612 TDKLDSKQKEI

-2666 IHSNV
+2666 IHANV

-2700 GGAFKTFA
+2700 GGVFKTFA

-2728 RLFNFQFRD
+2728 RLLNFQFRD

-2787 KIIGNAKGASVAWNV
+2787 KIIGNTRGASVGANI
-2802 RVIVQQPT
+2802 RVIIQQPT
-2810 AIVRA
+2810 AIFRA
-2815 AAALSTEAMFR
+2815 GAVLSHEAMFR

-2857 MQMNEILFDSKTGLQ
+2857 MQMNEILFDSKTKLQ
-2872 RFNEVGMAG
+2872 RFNEALMWG
-2881 AGWADQVTWGRIW
+2881 AGRADAVTWGRIW
-2894 NACESEVLW
+2894 NACESEVMW

-2913 EFYEAVNELFTEVV
+2913 AFYDAVNELFTEVV

-2947 ATLNQATA
+2947 ALLNQATA

-2960 TMALNMLLRA
+2960 MMAMNMMLRA

-3010 VDAARDDDD
+3010 VDAVRDDEDD
-3019 EKYWQKVWSAFWG
+3019 EYWKKFWNAFTG
-3032 ATGEEETGKEKAR
+3032 ITGEEETAWEKATGAV
-3045 NILLEGNLVGGINPV
+3045 LSGNFGSGLNPL
-3060 GYIPFVKDL
+3060 GYIPFAKDI
-3069 LSIATG
+3069 LSIFQG
-3075 YSVQRADAALMED
+3075 YNVTRADAD
-3088 VYQAATAFM
+3088 VMGDIINACQIFIG
-3097 DSWTG
+3097 SVSG
-3102 DGKKTKGNTLLNLG
+3102 DGKKTIAYATKNLAQ
-3116 KQVGKMFGIGAG
+3116 QVGKVFGISAP
-3128 NLMRDVFGALRTGA
+3128 NILRDVWGIARTIAL
-3142 IETGNIAAQYE
+3142 ETGNIPLQYE
-3153 LEKAI
+3153 MEKAI
-3158 YKVSNDGNLIRFVEV
+3158 YKVSNDGNLSRFVEV

-3209 MKKSENVK
+3209 MKKAENVK

-3336 YLWQSTNKEWKEDKN
+3336 YLWKSTNKGWKEDKN

>member
-1 MANTAMEEWK
+1 MASEFLKRKVEEEQKRQSQAVTAAPSVQSGTSSFLQKKVAEEQERK
-11 KKWSNYTQNSGAQSA
+11 KQMQNA
-26 PAAAD
+26 PADAKQPVNKPASEKASAGTDPQQTSVQRPVTVNRPSSINRYMSTDRRNTLHQAALEEAKAQEAEQARQAEAKAQAKLD
-31 PSQKNS
+31 
-37 AMDEWKRQ
+37 AAKRVQ
-45 QEERMK
+45 
-51 DAQRRRDA
+51 AQRSGLNQRQALPAEKD
-59 MTSKESLE
+59 TEESATLAH
-67 DLNTQRNAAID
+67 R
-78 VENTASRALS
+78 TAG
-88 AAATDY
+88 
-94 RKTKDAAALR
+94 LR
-104 KLAQETIAARN
+104 GPVDPEQAARN
-115 ERAAIDRKIDKIEYV
+115 EAVRLAEDQALRDAYRETYGEDAPEKSVWNQIKLASAANLSGLTK
-130 DKYKDKVYDDTFAG
+130 AG
-144 QFGANKALG
+144 QGLINTADFVVNLIP
-153 RIGQDTAAAYN
+153 RTLEDTG
-164 EYIMDPTEENKAYAD
+164 
-179 ALAALQQHFQ
+179 LL
-189 LQNEAALD
+189 
-197 DENAKATWITKS
+197 ENATDNPVSNFMRGQVEMGQRDAETWDREVAKYS
-209 AAQYLPQLWDQTR
+209 AAQGT
-222 AGIAGGAAGA
+222 
-232 AAGAGIGF
+232 
-240 VAGGGVGAIPGA
+240 
-252 IKGAKV
+252 
-258 GATAASGIYNYGQMR
+258 TA
-273 GAAYSEL
+273 
-280 LAAGVDEETARA
+280 
-292 AANDEGVISGLL
+292 
-304 EMGDTALTIFSLGT
+304 
-318 GKLVTALGKGGVK
+318 
-331 AVAGEAAESGAKR
+331 
-344 LLKAL
+344 
-349 GKYGVL
+349 
-355 NIGQEMLE
+355 
-363 EGSQQAVSI
+363 
-372 ANRERATASTTP
+372 
-384 YYGRGNIDLNN
+384 
-395 RPVFN
+395 
-400 NADGTIS
+400 
-407 TVDSTSFN
+407 
-415 IDGKEVLLPTVWM
+415 
-428 VNGRPYHSYDDEEI
+428 
-442 LQHYFETGEF
+442 
-452 LGIFDTPEEANEYA
+452 
-466 EQLHLDQADFYGDAT
+466 
-481 KRTGI
+481 
-486 LNLVK
+486 
-491 GSASTA
+491 
-497 WDAITGENT
+497 
-506 EARDEILEASKEGGK
+506 GK
-521 IAAMFGGVQR
+521 IARFQEQVMQNVPQTVIKLMEFFATGGASAAASLGAPVQGVLPMVQKAVKELAKKPDFWYSFITELGNNYQEALNQGADNDRATVAALTASLANAAIEVGGDTGEGGLETLLQKIGGGQGAMVSWLLSLPEEGLEEVLQGITTRATNAAMFKGDTPLYGQGGVF
-531 VSDFAAETAVRSM
+531 DKEAAKEEFGSGMAVAAVLGGAQ
-544 IGKKYAGMGDNAVPA
+544 IGANALYNKVGSAIRNKQLGSNTDPVMDQA
-559 LIETGLESE
+559 MQM
-568 PGTES
+568 
-573 RKIAEKLQEKQK
+573 LQEKM
-585 AGKEISSREVG
+585 G
-596 SLVQAIE
+596 E
-603 SETDVQAD
+603 SNAENVLDN
-611 AAVTATETPQNTLEG
+611 TENVLDERQNTVSRPAG
-626 LARETVAQRENI
+626 I
-638 QQAKR
+638 PQQANAMQDDR
-643 MAVETMN
+643 MVTREEK

-662 PAPIPIN
+662 PAPVPIN
-669 VLSDNTPIRQQR
+669 VMSDNTPIRQQR

-695 EKGMEAF
+695 ENGMEAF

-733 ERAHIVTDVQRKAYY
+733 EKAHIVTDVQRKAYY

-773 AGFNLDDTS
+773 AGFNLDDTG

-787 KGMKLAAKP
+787 QGMKLASKP
-796 DDVTDSQ
+796 ADVTDSQ

-886 NSSMPSTAATV
+886 NSSRPSTAATV

-987 LSELEHQRDLYERAL
+987 LSELEHQRDLFERAM
-1002 KAAMRKQQEDGQ
+1002 KAAMDKSKGVEVAKNATQEGDVKVQHSIYPSFAQQILNWDGKSKRVFKLGTTPEALKSIGVRDSEIRLKSGKATDILTNPDHDMDKDALAKIPLVLEYPIAILKSRQVTPDNKKINDGNTSRLVIFGTIEDTKGVPLAVVLELLPTQGGKVLELSVVASAYGKTTHLRGFVQSSDVLYLDPDKKRTNRWLQSVGVQFPSDAINYGPLGIVTYSNGKVNIQGVPFKEISGADYIIAPKEETKSPMQIAMEKARSKQQEEGQ
-1014 HSLKPGDEGA
+1014 HSLKDDASIEEMQA
-1024 KLSSEAL
+1024 YLDKLNTEYRGLEQQDARFKEAPEYKALVDAISEARSGKKSL
-1031 ELSDANTRYSLRDAK
+1031 FDKPEALTKALDDYRVWQDESGYTEVIRRMEDMRGEMKTVRSRLDRAKEQAAKDAKVAYRAQYNEEFAKKYATKAAKKFGTTSRFDFAGYLTVNGSLLNFSGGQGYRVHDHREVADVLDFLPEDHGYSDGMIEFMNLGNIRLQSYGIDIAK
-1046 APVEQAIT
+1046 APNAAQK
-1054 SAKTSIMQI
+1054 AKLRQFFRSLDGEVSVDFSNENGDNMGSLEYNEGT
-1063 PALFKHK
+1063 
-1070 AVVFGKTN
+1070 
-1078 IDIGGGRFD
+1078 R
-1087 LAKNYLAER
+1087 AER
-1096 GTKSMIF
+1096 ILN
-1103 DPYNRSAQE
+1103 DI
-1112 NSETLAF
+1112 
-1119 LQSGKRADTAT
+1119 DT
-1130 CANVLNVIA
+1130 
-1139 EPAARS
+1139 
-1145 NVILEAAKAI
+1145 
-1155 KPDGTA
+1155 
-1161 YFMVYEG
+1161 YF
-1168 NGTGVGKQTS
+1168 K
-1178 SGWQNNRMTAD
+1178 
-1189 YVDEIRRWFRNV
+1189 
-1201 ETVSATGKPTEKGKL
+1201 TGKVPEQSV
-1216 IVAKNPVA
+1216 VAGFHS
-1224 DLPKAAWEI
+1224 I
-1233 QPGEAVM
+1233 
-1240 YSLKDDPMKMEQ
+1240 YSLKEQ
-1252 DLDALRQQR
+1252 
-1261 DELQDEIDV
+1261 
-1270 AYLDDLP
+1270 
-1277 KSDINKLENRMVKLI
+1277 N
-1292 ADIDKLVA
+1292 
-1300 QERKAAVKTS
+1300 
-1310 MNDILSNLGA
+1310 
-1320 YRRSDLESLAEQI
+1320 
-1333 SDGNWDGY
+1333 
-1341 EDLSR
+1341 
-1346 AELED
+1346 
-1351 ALREEIEAM
+1351 
-1360 ELSPLEMQSKKKGL
+1360 
-1374 YVRPVGQPQFS
+1374 
-1385 LKSGDEGAT
+1385 
-1394 FEENGVKYSIKSL
+1394 
-1407 TYDIT
+1407 
-1412 EGRMFDD
+1412 
-1419 LVTAKV
+1419 
-1425 FNQKE
+1425 
-1430 ADLLKQNLDKLV
+1430 DLLKQ
-1442 SYMLPNANILDMN
+1442 
-1455 EEYGKGNRPYS
+1455 
-1466 AYKPNSDPLYV
+1466 
-1477 ISLDF
+1477 
-1482 STLCRK
+1482 
-1488 RLMTQYVIE
+1488 
-1497 QLQLRENRPM
+1497 
-1507 TAEEQI
+1507 
-1513 AIRSMLL
+1513 
-1520 DYRQQEQALQ
+1520 
-1530 VACAMC
+1530 
-1536 YVEAA
+1536 
-1541 RLKAPK
+1541 
-1547 QMERFFND
+1547 
-1555 TEAIMRKYF
+1555 
-1564 AKKDKAFNDKV
+1564 
-1575 KEAQAKFKR
+1575 
-1584 DHGYDENATKKDMS
+1584 
-1598 GKDTKALNEMSA
+1598 
-1610 RMRKEYTPD
+1610 
-1619 AKQQAIIDK
+1619 
-1628 AKSLPR
+1628 
-1634 STFLTAGNLTAL
+1634 
-1646 AIDQP
+1646 
-1651 DIYAAYT
+1651 
-1658 DHIRASTRS
+1658 
-1667 KSLESDIPYYY
+1667 
-1678 GDSQGQVS
+1678 
-1686 DTFIDSVNAEN
+1686 
-1697 GMRFDSWSD
+1697 
-1706 FQMKHMLDMI
+1706 
-1716 TAVIDLSVRGSKM
+1716 
-1729 HGYTKFPEMVR
+1729 
-1740 IFGKTGMMFNL
+1740 
-1751 SGVTEGN
+1751 
-1758 GFDANGNL
+1758 
-1766 LFSSTEGIDIVEAR
+1766 
-1780 KLLRDFPETAGLQCI
+1780 
-1795 GVSDDHVRA
+1795 
-1804 LLRADYVDYVIPY
+1804 
-1817 HTSGMNATL
+1817 
-1826 RKMAGINAWKD
+1826 
-1837 YTSTQHARKD
+1837 
-1847 PKAKKP
+1847 
-1853 ANADKWQVE
+1853 
-1862 PVWSEFY
+1862 
-1869 VPEGKNGLDIM
+1869 
-1880 RKTAQRYI
+1880 
-1888 DMCHERGLIPKF
+1888 
-1900 DQFMD
+1900 
-1905 EPGYWK
+1905 
-1911 LLVDRKMVNQVTGEI
+1911 
-1926 VEQKPVKPIFD
+1926 
-1937 FDLIKQEIDREV
+1937 
-1949 SQYDPQLEKRALKY
+1949 
-1963 VVDNFDAVHQRI
+1963 
-1975 RDLKKGHPKKPML
+1975 
-1988 KMANEIL
+1988 
-1995 QAYAEGSNVQHSLK
+1995 
-2009 EQSNLE
+2009 
-2015 RENAKLKE
+2015 NAKLKE

-2054 DYNSDVELEDA
+2054 DYSSDVELEDA

-2110 EMFRTYKALR
+2110 EMYRTYKALR
-2120 DDLRKDGIA
+2120 DDLRKNGIA

-2148 LANRGRIKISENGTP
+2148 RANRGRIKISENGTP

-2232 QAKPTFADK
+2232 QSKPTFADK

-2335 SDKQHIPENL
+2335 SDKQHIPDNL

-2375 DGDPTKRTAAFNKL
+2375 DGDPTKRTAAFDEL
-2389 RIAYAAIIEGDG
+2389 RKAYKAIIEGDG

-2410 QLMLDEVLDMGDV
+2410 ELMLDDVLAMRDV

-2449 AGKMLSQAK
+2449 AGKLLSQAK
-2458 YARTVEWADAFV
+2458 YARTVDWADAFV

-2482 RMEGFRLDLENPYTF
+2482 RMEGLRLDLENPYTF

-2528 QVQEIVDAKT
+2528 QVQEIVDSKT
-2538 VKKLEKEVHTFTTER
+2538 VRNLEKEVHEFTTER

-2602 LLTANDLSAI
+2602 LLTANDLSDI

-2666 IHSNV
+2666 IHANV

-2787 KIIGNAKGASVAWNV
+2787 KIIGNTRGASVGANI
-2802 RVIVQQPT
+2802 RVIIQQPT
-2810 AIVRA
+2810 AIFRA
-2815 AAALSTEAMFR
+2815 GAVLSHEAMFR

-2857 MQMNEILFDSKTGLQ
+2857 MQMNEILFDSKTKLQ
-2872 RFNEVGMAG
+2872 RFNEAMMWG
-2881 AGWADQVTWGRIW
+2881 AGRADAVTWGRIW
-2894 NACESEVLW
+2894 NACESEVMW

-2913 EFYEAVNELFTEVV
+2913 AFYDAVNELFTEVV

-2947 ATLNQATA
+2947 ALLNQATA

-2960 TMALNMLLRA
+2960 MMAMNMMLRA

-3010 VDAARDDDD
+3010 VDADRDDEDD
-3019 EKYWQKVWSAFWG
+3019 EYWKKFWNAFTG
-3032 ATGEEETGKEKAR
+3032 ITGEEETAWEKATGAV
-3045 NILLEGNLVGGINPV
+3045 LSGNFGSGLNPL
-3060 GYIPFVKDL
+3060 GYIPFAKDI
-3069 LSIATG
+3069 LSIFQG
-3075 YSVQRADAALMED
+3075 YNVTRADAD
-3088 VYQAATAFM
+3088 VMGDIINACKIFIG
-3097 DSWTG
+3097 SVSG
-3102 DGKKTKGNTLLNLG
+3102 DGKKTIAYATKNLAQ
-3116 KQVGKMFGIGAG
+3116 QVGKVFGISAP
-3128 NLMRDVFGALRTGA
+3128 NILRDVWGIARTIAL
-3142 IETGNIAAQYE
+3142 ETGNIPLQYE
-3153 LEKAI
+3153 MEKAI
-3158 YKVSNDGNLIRFVEV
+3158 YKVSNDGNLSRFVEV

-3187 IYDDLIASGIDA
+3187 IYDDLISSGIDA

-3209 MKKSENVK
+3209 MKKAENVK

-3336 YLWQSTNKEWKEDKN
+3336 YLWQSTNKGWKEDKN